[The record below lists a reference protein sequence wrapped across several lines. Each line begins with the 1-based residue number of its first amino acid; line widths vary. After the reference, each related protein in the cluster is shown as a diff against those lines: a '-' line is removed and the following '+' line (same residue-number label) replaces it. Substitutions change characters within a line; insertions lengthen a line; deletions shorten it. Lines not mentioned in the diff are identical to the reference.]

1 MLAILL
7 QDDPP
12 LWPRVVRL
20 NGPTGTGE
28 SAEKMNTGYYL
39 KGGSIYGPTGYT
51 GYRIN
56 RRRQIL
62 GHKGYTRH
70 WIHGNHIYSSLEGN
84 TGYYIEKDQ
93 ICGPTDEL
101 PWDQAAQTRRKRM
114 KKKAALRRRP
124 QTSP

>member
-1 MLAILL
+1 
-7 QDDPP
+7 
-12 LWPRVVRL
+12 
-20 NGPTGTGE
+20 
-28 SAEKMNTGYYL
+28 MNTGHYI

-70 WIHGNHIYSSLEGN
+70 WIHGDHIYSSLEGN

-93 ICGPTDEL
+93 ICGPSDEL

-114 KKKAALRRRP
+114 KKKTALKRKTP
-124 QTSP
+124 QKST